1 MEADEV
7 PGGSWLC
14 PEVED
19 GSEFVLPGKLCML
32 FCDPQEEYGGGRLCV
47 EDGSWAGVGA
57 TCPRAACGRRV
68 ATATAARSGASTAA
82 WRTRAA
88 WPPWRG
94 RGSRPSVTSSPGPG
108 TVCWAARWI
117 YYYNYYI
124 TNIFNVPGLLQH
136 RVPPVR
142 GLLAHVS
149 QHARSLQHRHVSRQ
163 AQGGRRLR
171 AAVL

>member
-1 MEADEV
+1 MV
-7 PGGSWLC
+7 PSSCCRASCACSSVTRRRTTAAAGCVPRTGA
-14 PEVED
+14 
-19 GSEFVLPGKLCML
+19 
-32 FCDPQEEYGGGRLCV
+32 GRRCCRPTPPSS
-47 EDGSWAGVGA
+47 GAGA

-82 WRTRAA
+82 SRTRAA

-108 TVCWAARWI
+108 TVCWAARWT
-117 YYYNYYI
+117 YYYYYYHYYI
-124 TNIFNVPGLLQH
+124 IIYNTPGLLQH

-142 GLLAHVS
+142 GLLAHVP

-163 AQGGRRLR
+163 AQGRGRLR